1 MKRKPTLSAIYKIGT
16 YKSLDSQLAEYFH
29 IDPMKEYIGRTI
41 YLVKNPKDHDT
52 IYFASFQNN
61 TSISA
66 GIIQSIDTLKMI
78 NLQNISLILSTYPHQ
93 DIHLQSCPI
102 INEHLDSFLSETNG
116 WLVYTHQLEFLYMMA
131 TQKNHEEATE
141 FRKKFNSKNAT
152 FLNTIPDYP
161 LFGTTLNTIIAERL
175 IHPSKTVVRPQY
187 ALGYKLFEYLS
198 E

>member
-1 MKRKPTLSAIYKIGT
+1 
-16 YKSLDSQLAEYFH
+16 
-29 IDPMKEYIGRTI
+29 
-41 YLVKNPKDHDT
+41 
-52 IYFASFQNN
+52 
-61 TSISA
+61 
-66 GIIQSIDTLKMI
+66 
-78 NLQNISLILSTYPHQ
+78 
-93 DIHLQSCPI
+93 
-102 INEHLDSFLSETNG
+102 
-116 WLVYTHQLEFLYMMA
+116 MMA

-141 FRKKFNSKNAT
+141 FRKKFNSKYAT